1 MQKYFMIF
9 QFISV
14 VMSGVFGT
22 RASIL
27 SDLNL
32 MLQILLL
39 VILLV
44 GFRLGKNK
52 AGGSLKMHGRLMA
65 VLVALNGLSI
75 LLVMG
80 PSLFLKF
87 GAAVEEAFV
96 IGFPLTLLHHSIGLI
111 AEILGVVL
119 VFRKFG
125 KVRTWMR
132 ITFMLWL
139 IAVLFGIG
147 FYVTYYVV

>member
-1 MQKYFMIF
+1 MT
-9 QFISV
+9 V
-14 VMSGVFGT
+14 
-22 RASIL
+22 L
-27 SDLNL
+27 
-32 MLQILLL
+32 
-39 VILLV
+39 
-44 GFRLGKNK
+44 
-52 AGGSLKMHGRLMA
+52 A
-65 VLVALNGLSI
+65 VLNGLSI

-80 PSLFLKF
+80 PSLFTSF
-87 GAAVEEAFV
+87 GAAVEEVSV

-139 IAVLFGIG
+139 VALLFGIG
-147 FYVTYYVV
+147 FYVVYYLA

>member
-1 MQKYFMIF
+1 
-9 QFISV
+9 
-14 VMSGVFGT
+14 MSGVFGT
-22 RASIL
+22 RASLL

-32 MLQILLL
+32 VFQIVLLMILLA
-39 VILLV
+39 
-44 GFRLGKNK
+44 GFRFGKNK
-52 AGGSLKMHGRLMA
+52 TGGSLKIHGRLMTVLA
-65 VLVALNGLSI
+65 VLNGLSI

-80 PSLFLKF
+80 PSLFTNF
-87 GAAVEEAFV
+87 GAVAGEIFV

-132 ITFMLWL
+132 IAFMLWL
-139 IAVLFGIG
+139 VALLLGIG
-147 FYVTYYVV
+147 LYFMYYLA